1 MNTISNFLDLIQ
13 YQINIWIGYQINILI
28 QFDILKI
35 QYNFTLKINE
45 ILYWNKSYYTPLHR
59 AILNGNIEIVKLL
72 LSCKDIN
79 VNLLNIL

>member
-13 YQINIWIGYQINILI
+13 YQINILIGYQINILI
-28 QFDILKI
+28 QFDILEI
-35 QYNFTLKINE
+35 QYNFTSKFNE
-45 ILYWNKSYYTPLHR
+45 IFNWDKIYYTPLHR

-72 LSCKDIN
+72 LSCKGIN